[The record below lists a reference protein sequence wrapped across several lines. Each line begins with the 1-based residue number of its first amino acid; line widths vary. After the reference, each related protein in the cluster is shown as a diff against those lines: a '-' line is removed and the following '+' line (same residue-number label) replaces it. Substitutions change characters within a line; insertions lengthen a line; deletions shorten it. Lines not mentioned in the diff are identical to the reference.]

1 MKIAVVN
8 EVSACAKNPDVVEAL
23 QSLGH
28 EVLNLGMAEGQM
40 EPTLTYMHTALMSAI
55 ALNLGIA
62 DFVVG
67 GCGTGQGYYNAVL
80 QFPGV
85 TCGLLAEPLD
95 AWLFTRIN
103 SGNCASLPLNKG
115 YGWAANVNLKLMFEH
130 LFPENKEGGYPANR
144 VESQAESRA
153 ALNRLSL
160 ATHLPMEQIVDVIDP
175 ALVSTVMQNKA
186 FAAAVAAAAPCALR
200 DKLLAL

>member
-1 MKIAVVN
+1 MKIAVVS
-8 EVSACAKNPDVVEAL
+8 EVAAGAKNADVVAAL
-23 QSLGH
+23 ESLGH
-28 EVLNLGMAEGQM
+28 EVLNLGMSEANQ

-55 ALNLGIA
+55 TLSLGIA

-95 AWLFTRIN
+95 AWLYTRIN

-115 YGWAANVNLKLMFEH
+115 YGWAANENLKLIFEH
-130 LFPENKEGGYPANR
+130 LFPENKEAGYPASR
-144 VESQAESRA
+144 VESQIESRA
-153 ALNRLSL
+153 ALNRLSH

-186 FAAAVAAAAPCALR
+186 FAAAVKAAAPCALR
-200 DKLLAL
+200 DKLLAR